1 MKNHVSIILALL
13 ICIVLSPA
21 ADAAGY
27 RTFVTGTDNDGSEI
41 KIPLVVVK
49 GTPYE
54 MGRAFG
60 RLMQKESQE
69 LLMGFLKA
77 AQQSEYRAFTKD
89 KEKGKQTRPLRYTDA
104 VLDAA
109 WTATSPYIHERF
121 KEQMRGLAN
130 GAEIPLESLRRVYM
144 IPVVSDYSCSGAAIW
159 GKATA
164 NGNLYQFRNLD
175 YTIDGGLQNYPLIHV
190 SLPDEGIA
198 HVSVTFA
205 GFLGVNTGMNAAGT
219 VLTEMGD
226 SPGKDYPYDL
236 DGAPFFTMFSDLLHD
251 AGSLEQALEII
262 KKTKRIKKYH
272 YIIANGKDK
281 AGVKIKAHAPE
292 LLIWRDNDSTD
303 EVAPRVFENIVY
315 NAESRDPVAVRHIKA
330 NYGKY
335 DAQRVIDLTSK
346 VPIRGGN
353 LMAAVYDA
361 TDLRLWVSYAKG
373 KTEAYKRP
381 FVPVV
386 LKDYFDYRTDG
397 KNIVKRVD

>member
-1 MKNHVSIILALL
+1 MRKHTLIILLILL
-13 ICIVLSPA
+13 GVFSSTTR
-21 ADAAGY
+21 ADGY
-27 RTFVTGTDNDGSEI
+27 RTFVAGTDNDGTEI

-54 MGRAFG
+54 MGREFG
-60 RLMQKESQE
+60 RLMRKESQQ
-69 LLMGFLKA
+69 LLVGFLRA
-77 AQQSEYRAFTKD
+77 AQQSEHEAFTKEND
-89 KEKGKQTRPLRYTDA
+89 KRAKPLRYTDA

-109 WTATSPYIHERF
+109 WKATSPHIHKRF
-121 KEQMRGLAN
+121 KEQMRGLAD
-130 GAEIPLESLRRVYM
+130 GAEIPLATVRRAYM

-164 NGNLYQFRNLD
+164 DGHLYQFRNLD
-175 YTIDGGLQNYPLIHV
+175 YIVDAGLQNYPVILV
-190 SLPDEGIA
+190 LLPDEGIP
-198 HVSVTFA
+198 HVNITFA

-219 VLTEMGD
+219 VLTSMGD
-226 SPGKDYPYDL
+226 SPSKDYPYNL
-236 DGAPFFTMFSDLLHD
+236 DGAPFYTMFSDLLHD
-251 AGSLEQALEII
+251 AGSLEQALQII

-315 NAESRDPVAVRHIKA
+315 NAETRDPLAVRHIEA

-335 DAQRVIDLTSK
+335 DAQRVIDLTRK

-381 FVPVV
+381 FIPVN
-386 LKDYFDYRTDG
+386 LKDYL
-397 KNIVKRVD
+397 K